1 MCGRSTWSLGITNQ
15 GMINSVIHHIG
26 IGLRDPG
33 SAESFFDRL
42 FTQFLGLEKETTT
55 EAVAGW
61 KGRGTRFYIYPLS
74 AGEAPGS
81 LQHLAFTARSRA
93 EVDRFCEWAAQHR
106 VRITSGPKSYPE
118 YDRDYYAVF
127 FAGPENL
134 RLEFVHLPEPDGKPT
149 L

>member
-1 MCGRSTWSLGITNQ
+1 
-15 GMINSVIHHIG
+15 MINSVIHHIG
-26 IGLRDPG
+26 IGLRDPR
-33 SAESFFDRL
+33 SAKSFFDQL
-42 FTQFLGLEKETTT
+42 FTEFLGLAKETTT

-61 KGRGTRFYIYPLS
+61 KGRGTRFYIYPLA

-81 LQHLAFTARSRA
+81 LQHLAFSARSRT

-118 YDRDYYAVF
+118 YERDYYAVF

-134 RLEFVHLPEPDGKPT
+134 RFEFVHLPEVDEGTP
-149 L
+149 LNHQI